1 VEWYVAIDG
10 VQSGPFS
17 RVEVA
22 KRIVAAGPDKTVLVW
37 KQGMSGWKPPS
48 EVSVVE
54 RELSLVRPA
63 WLSAPREP
71 PAFRPPPPAHVASVG
86 KPVAAPATA
95 TPPPSQLASGVRS
108 FVGTPG
114 VPGFA
119 SEVDH
124 DLFGDHT
131 TKKTQNLHDLEGG
144 AHGGS
149 FAEVTTKKGKNLRG
163 LEAESLYT
171 PEPAFSED
179 DKTPPPVQPLPP
191 VGAKV
196 TAPVA
201 AAPSAPVP
209 PFVARVPPFVAP
221 VPPPAAPAV
230 PFTATPPPFVVPA
243 APFAAAPS
251 AAVAP
256 FGVPAAPG
264 GPQLSAGDLPTP
276 PPTYAAPFDGAMS
289 PPFSPEFRLTGGGL
303 AGLFRR
309 QPGLKYVVAAV
320 AIVGLVILLGL
331 VILRSEADKGSEPE
345 PATPAVAEPPKVEEP
360 KPTPVEK
367 PVPPVPSPPAEE
379 KSAQVAS
386 PRSGGRHGGRSVH
399 EARPKPERPAKERD
413 SNKPPR
419 LAGARPNPFDDAKNV
434 SQSQITAVVRNTA
447 NQAAL
452 KSCYERA
459 LKMDNHLT
467 SGRID
472 VTVSISPSGAV
483 QRVVVNAPS
492 SFILVEPCIKN
503 AVKRWVFPPNIE
515 EYGTNFPL
523 IMQGG
528 M

>member
-10 VQSGPFS
+10 AQSGPFS

-22 KRIVAAGPDKTVLVW
+22 KQIAATGPDKTVVVW
-37 KQGMSGWKPPS
+37 KAGMSGWKPPS

-54 RELSLVRPA
+54 RELSLLRPA
-63 WLSAPREP
+63 RPAPPREP
-71 PAFRPPPPAHVASVG
+71 PAPRPPPAHVASLG
-86 KPVAAPATA
+86 KPVASLATA
-95 TPPPSQLASGVRS
+95 TPPPSQLASGLQS
-108 FVGTPG
+108 SVGTAG
-114 VPGFA
+114 VPGIA

-171 PEPAFSED
+171 PEPAFPED

-196 TAPVA
+196 TAAAA
-201 AAPSAPVP
+201 AAPSARVP

-221 VPPPAAPAV
+221 VPPRAAPVA
-230 PFTATPPPFVVPA
+230 PFTATPPPFVVPS
-243 APFAAAPS
+243 APFSAAPS

-289 PPFSPEFRLTGGGL
+289 PPVSPEFRLTGSGFT
-303 AGLFRR
+303 GLFRR
-309 QPGLKYVVAAV
+309 QPGLKYVIAAV
-320 AIVGLVILLGL
+320 AIVALVILLGL
-331 VILRSEADKGSEPE
+331 VILRSEGDKGSEPE
-345 PATPAVAEPPKVEEP
+345 SATPAVTEPPKVEEP
-360 KPTPVEK
+360 KPTPVEI
-367 PVPPVPSPPAEE
+367 PVPSPAAEE

-399 EARPKPERPAKERD
+399 EARPKPERPAKERE

-419 LAGARPNPFDDAKNV
+419 LAGARPNPFDDAKSV